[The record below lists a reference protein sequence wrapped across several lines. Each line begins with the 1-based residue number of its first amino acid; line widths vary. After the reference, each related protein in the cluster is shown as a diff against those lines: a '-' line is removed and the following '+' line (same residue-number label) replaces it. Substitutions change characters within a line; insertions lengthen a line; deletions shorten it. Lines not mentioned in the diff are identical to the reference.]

1 LKWELHRNRIAGSL
15 AWLVVLC
22 VGGSASAASVAGQ
35 TTAAVTAEVSVE
47 KPVPAGHQRGAAS
60 NRLDESQVVVWL
72 MPLDAPAPKDPP
84 GGATGKT
91 PQLLQ
96 RNKSFEPHVIVVQVG
111 SLIQFPNKDPF
122 FHNIFSM
129 YDGKRFDLGLYEAGT
144 SRSVRFDR
152 PGVSFLFCNIHAE
165 MSAVVIVVDTPYFAM
180 SDRAG
185 HLTIPDVPDG
195 RYQMHVWYERS
206 LPENLKGL
214 SRVVTV
220 SEKTRSLGAIHVVD
234 NPNFTLAHKNKY
246 GEDYVPPPTEGY
258 QHP

>member
-1 LKWELHRNRIAGSL
+1 LNGTLHRGWTVSGPW
-15 AWLVVLC
+15 WLVAFWAC
-22 VGGSASAASVAGQ
+22 ASAAPLAAQ
-35 TTAAVTAEVSVE
+35 TPAVTAEVTVT
-47 KPVPAGHQRGAAS
+47 KPGTAAHQRGATG
-60 NRLDESQVVVWL
+60 NRADESQVVVWL
-72 MPLDAPAPKDPP
+72 TPLDAPAPKGTAGTAD
-84 GGATGKT
+84 GKV
-91 PQLLQ
+91 PQLVQ
-96 RNKSFEPHVIVVQVG
+96 RNKSFEPHLIVVQVG

-180 SDRAG
+180 SDRNG
-185 HLTIPDVPDG
+185 HLMIPHVPDG

-214 SRVVTV
+214 SRVVTI
-220 SEKTRSLGAIHVVD
+220 SDNMRTLGPIHVID
-234 NPNFTLAHKNKY
+234 NPNYTFAHKNKY

>member
-1 LKWELHRNRIAGSL
+1 MVA
-15 AWLVVLC
+15 LC
-22 VGGSASAASVAGQ
+22 VGAGASAAPVAGQ
-35 TTAAVTAEVSVE
+35 ATAAVTAEVSVA
-47 KPVPAGHQRGAAS
+47 KPAAVGHQRGAAN
-60 NRLDESQVVVWL
+60 NRVDESQVVVWL
-72 MPLDAPAPKDPP
+72 TPLDAPVPKDPP
-84 GGATGKT
+84 EGAKT
-91 PQLLQ
+91 PELVQ

-111 SLIQFPNKDPF
+111 SLIRFPNKDPF

-144 SRSVRFDR
+144 SRSVKFDR

-214 SRVVTV
+214 SRMVTV
-220 SEKTRSLGAIHVVD
+220 SEKTRSLGEIHVVD